1 MEKQSRH
8 FHYSV
13 VWLFL
18 EKVVKMKISSENDC
32 NALRMLHY
40 TTEIPSTSQKDK
52 ENDFHLVE
60 FVVINSRM
68 FTTFYC
74 LNWLFVILLLYTFF
88 LGVQVFVS
96 NK

>member
-1 MEKQSRH
+1 
-8 FHYSV
+8 
-13 VWLFL
+13 
-18 EKVVKMKISSENDC
+18 MKISSENDC

-40 TTEIPSTSQKDK
+40 TTEILSTSQKDK

-60 FVVINSRM
+60 FVVINSRI